1 MKNIQDLLERYEFLE
16 VFNENTTDV
25 VMDIYAELIDK
36 GVLSDEI
43 GDKDFIMDYLL
54 NEVKYEFAGEDIL
67 DELADEL
74 TIIAL
79 MDSIPDNLILNMAEA
94 ISEIE
99 QNNEEE
105 HEKLSTKSHIVI
117 SIEFDTQTGIK
128 ETAIVGHTFNTIDDV
143 QKYVDKIGLGQ
154 ALDNVLYGKDQDTGC
169 TGMLPVKE
177 AKEILSNLE
186 IEDLLLNDGIINS
199 ASTIS
204 TLVTTNKDRD
214 KLINCQMFAVFEG
227 TVY

>member
-1 MKNIQDLLERYEFLE
+1 MLNIQELLERYEFLV
-16 VFNENTTDV
+16 VFSESTTDI
-25 VMDIYAELIDK
+25 VMDIYKKLIDK

-54 NEVKYEFAGEDIL
+54 NEIKYEFTNEDIL
-67 DELADEL
+67 DNLADKL
-74 TIIAL
+74 TIVAL
-79 MDSIPDNLILNMAEA
+79 MDSIPDNLIINVAEA

-99 QNNEEE
+99 QNEEE
-105 HEKLSTKSHIVI
+105 APPTKSYIVV
-117 SIEFDTQTGIK
+117 SVGFDTQTGIK
-128 ETAIVGHTFNTIDDV
+128 ETSIVGHTFKNIDGV
-143 QKYVDKIGLGQ
+143 QQYVDKIGLKQ
-154 ALDNVLYGKDQDTGC
+154 ALDNVLYGKDKDTGC
-169 TGMLPVKE
+169 TGMLLVKE

-186 IEDLLLNDGIINS
+186 IEDLLLNDEIINS